1 MLISCQLTHSL
12 GTLCSTLSLSSLLPR
27 STSSLA
33 RCLFRSSQLLSV
45 PFYRRIHLPH
55 LSSSK
60 MWSVLSSASTSA
72 WLGAYCLD
80 RRSSSAMPTACLTHI
95 GREMQRKKER
105 ERESVSTYSSL
116 PCCCSVFF
124 SALSLSLFSVIN
136 TYTETFIC
144 LCMYMLHFFTVIVPR
159 INTIPFDP
167 PYDPLSCRAALPF
180 ECINR
185 CVFLL
190 FSN

>member
-1 MLISCQLTHSL
+1 MKRVEFGLDF
-12 GTLCSTLSLSSLLPR
+12 G
-27 STSSLA
+27 LA
-33 RCLFRSSQLLSV
+33 GGL
-45 PFYRRIHLPH
+45 
-55 LSSSK
+55 
-60 MWSVLSSASTSA
+60 
-72 WLGAYCLD
+72 CLD

-95 GREMQRKKER
+95 GREMKR
-105 ERESVSTYSSL
+105 ERGRVSPLTLHFLVTS
-116 PCCCSVFF
+116 FF

-190 FSN
+190 FSNLIATILGPCGCPVFPLLFSLFSVVSSLPFPSLQLIILQLENRSLS